1 MDRYSRSRKIFGV
14 WVEGECGIKRY
25 FLKTKP
31 PEEILLTRLG
41 SEWVCCVDAP
51 CSKVSGRVDIIIII
65 MFLFL
70 FLFFLAVLIYHSKQR
85 RGGGFAIIQ
94 K

>member
-31 PEEILLTRLG
+31 PKESLLTRLG
-41 SEWVCCVDAP
+41 SEWVCCVDALAA
-51 CSKVSGRVDIIIII
+51 KYQDGLILLL
-65 MFLFL
+65 LF
-70 FLFFLAVLIYHSKQR
+70 FFFFLAVLIY
-85 RGGGFAIIQ
+85 AE
-94 K
+94 

>member
-31 PEEILLTRLG
+31 PKESLLTRLG

-65 MFLFL
+65 IF
-70 FLFFLAVLIYHSKQR
+70 FFLAVLIY
-85 RGGGFAIIQ
+85 AE
-94 K
+94 